1 MKTEIEQNLFVK
13 KIEKFR
19 NFPLKNNNNH
29 QKNQKA
35 SHSSIYYSESTQRLY
50 L

>member
-19 NFPLKNNNNH
+19 NFLLKNNNDH
-29 QKNQKA
+29 QKTQKA
-35 SHSSIYYSESTQRLY
+35 SYTSIYYSESTQRLY